1 MPANKIMK
9 QLNKKRIVITCI
21 IIFSLLVVGGIGF
34 LGYGIY
40 KDTEAFDAKKLLS
53 SGASVM
59 YDKNGEA
66 IYTYGSEE
74 NGTRENNLPV
84 TINAPDFSCFFAI
97 N

>member
-40 KDTEAFDAKKLLS
+40 KDTEAFDAKKY
-53 SGASVM
+53 M
-59 YDKNGEA
+59 K
-66 IYTYGSEE
+66 I
-74 NGTRENNLPV
+74 
-84 TINAPDFSCFFAI
+84 
-97 N
+97 